1 MTITEKVAYVKGLVA
16 GLELDGSKKETKV
29 ILAMLDVLDEM
40 AASVTDCEDDI
51 ISLGE
56 EVDTLSES
64 VSDLE
69 DTVYLEDDEDDD
81 DEDDEDGDGAGDD
94 GDEDEGAIETDDGEP
109 YEADV
114 EDTDFFEFT
123 CPKCGEK
130 MYLDEEILERG
141 SIKCKACGHEVS
153 FEIVDEDG
161 CEGCPGC
168 GEGPC
173 PAAEADGEK
182 E

>member
-16 GLELDGSKKETKV
+16 GLELDGAKKETKV

-40 AASVTDCEDDI
+40 AASVSDCEDDI

-56 EVDTLSES
+56 EVDALSES

-69 DTVYLEDDEDDD
+69 DTVYTEDEDDEDDD
-81 DEDDEDGDGAGDD
+81 EDGIDFEDDEDEDDEPM
-94 GDEDEGAIETDDGEP
+94 EE
-109 YEADV
+109 DV

-123 CPKCGEK
+123 CPDCGEK
-130 MYLDEEILERG
+130 IYLDESILEQG
-141 SIKCKACGHEVS
+141 SIKCKACGREIE

-161 CEGCPGC
+161 CEGCSGC
-168 GEGPC
+168 DTGAC
-173 PAAEADGEK
+173 PASAEDEGKK